1 MGINISDFQKKWA
14 FLTDK
19 EVFIACS
26 GGVDSMVLTH
36 LLSSFCE
43 NITLLHVNY
52 NLREKESIADENFVR
67 EFALISKLKVEVKSI
82 DTNKI
87 LSEKGGNL
95 QETARK
101 VRFEWF
107 DEKLKSEVSVLL
119 LGHHEDDQIET
130 FYQHLARKSGVLG
143 LACMLEQNKN
153 IMRPLLSYSKEEI
166 YSFAKKNNLTWRED
180 LSNKTNKYTRNK
192 LRNEIL
198 PFLYKEIP
206 SLKKSVLT
214 LIQLF
219 QENQAEIEKSVE
231 KIIENIHKNGILE
244 LNVYRSL
251 TVTQRI
257 VVLKSI
263 NYNSKFL
270 NELEKLSLS
279 QKGKFIRNEKFKIT
293 KENDYFSITKNNS
306 QFQIPELVI
315 QKVNK
320 LPITYSKDEVYLDAS
335 KIKRELKLRKWQIG
349 DRMSPIGL
357 NGSKLISDIISETKI
372 PNSQKENVLVL
383 TDEKEI
389 HWCVGIKIG
398 RLAMADNH
406 TLEILKISIK

>member
-1 MGINISDFQKKWA
+1 MGIKHTNFKEKWA
-14 FLTDK
+14 SLAEK
-19 EVFIACS
+19 EIFVACS

-36 LLSSFCE
+36 LISSFCK

-67 EFALISKLKVEVKSI
+67 EFALIKELKLEAKSI

-95 QETARK
+95 QETARNI
-101 VRFEWF
+101 RFEWF
-107 DEKLKSEVSVLL
+107 EEKLELENSVLL
-119 LGHHEDDQIET
+119 LAHHLDDQIET

-153 IMRPLLSYSKEEI
+153 ILRPLLSYSKEEI
-166 YSFAKKNNLTWRED
+166 YLFAKKNEITWRED
-180 LSNKTNKYTRNK
+180 LSNQTNKYTRNK

-219 QENQAEIEKSVE
+219 QENQIEIEKSVE

-257 VVLKSI
+257 VILKSI
-263 NYNSKFL
+263 NYTSNYL
-270 NELEKLSLS
+270 PEIDKLCLS
-279 QKGKFIRNEKFKIT
+279 QKGKLIQNEKFKIT

-349 DRMSPIGL
+349 DRISPIGL
-357 NGSKLISDIISETKI
+357 NGSKLISDVITESKI
-372 PNSQKENVLVL
+372 PNAEREKVLVL
-383 TDEKEI
+383 CDQREI